1 MLKVMKMKD
10 YREVI
15 RNHRKKQ
22 GWSQYRL
29 AKEIGVAQSFVN
41 EIESGKKS
49 PSIEVFFKI
58 CDALDIK
65 VFPDEEEQV

>member
-1 MLKVMKMKD
+1 MKD
-10 YREVI
+10 FREVI
-15 RNHRKKQ
+15 RDNRKKQ

-29 AKEIGVAQSFVN
+29 AKEIGVAQSFIN

-58 CDALDIK
+58 CEALDIK
-65 VFPDEEEQV
+65 IFPDEEEQA